1 MRLSFPL
8 LAAALAAALPL
19 GAARAAE
26 TAPDT
31 YAPAR
36 PFAEA
41 LIAEP
46 APQRPRPTPLL
57 RPEGGPQTL
66 AAWRGRPTVL
76 VFWATWCPV
85 CREEMPGV
93 AALARRLAARG
104 GAVAAISVDS
114 GADAPRRVAKHIA
127 AEGLA
132 PLSALVDAD
141 HALAEALALSGI
153 PTAVFLDVEGRMRG
167 RIVGRAPWS
176 EPALEAYALGSDSS
190 SGAAG
195 GATGGSPE

>member
-127 AEGLA
+127 AE
-132 PLSALVDAD
+132 
-141 HALAEALALSGI
+141 ALALSGI